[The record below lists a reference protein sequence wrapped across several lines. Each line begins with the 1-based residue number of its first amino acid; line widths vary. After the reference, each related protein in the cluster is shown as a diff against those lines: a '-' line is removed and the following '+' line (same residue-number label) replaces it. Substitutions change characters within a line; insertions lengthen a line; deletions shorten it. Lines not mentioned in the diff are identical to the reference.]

1 VDEISGGTEA
11 FSDYDSRV
19 TNSWMKYFHGQRG
32 GVKGRN
38 GGGGQSLSL
47 SGRSDLSNSQWVT
60 ATWHTPTFHFAI
72 ITTGRGF
79 ENFLF
84 SHFFFLFLKKSW
96 KRENF
101 PPKHFYY
108 FLLPFF

>member
-1 VDEISGGTEA
+1 VDEISAGTEA

-19 TNSWMKYFHGQRG
+19 TDSWMKYFHGQRG

-38 GGGGQSLSL
+38 GGGGASGGQSLSL
-47 SGRSDLSNSQWVT
+47 SGRSDLSNSQWLT
-60 ATWHTPTFHFAI
+60 ATWNTTTFHIAI

-84 SHFFFLFLKKSW
+84 SQLFFF
-96 KRENF
+96 
-101 PPKHFYY
+101 
-108 FLLPFF
+108 